1 MANGKVVVVTGSAKG
16 IGLHIARTFAHQ
28 KAKVVLVDVA
38 PLDSALRELHQLGA
52 GVLAVS
58 ANITDEES
66 VRAAMGKAAAHFGRI
81 DVLVNNAA
89 VVTHFGWMPLW
100 PRVRDMEKS
109 FWDHVIDT
117 NLGGTFL
124 CCKHVLP
131 YMEAQRSGHIIN
143 LGHPGGVRP
152 RACVY
157 EVSKWAVLHFTRFLA
172 DEEREFNICVVSMQ
186 PGPAMATEEAPPEV
200 RQQMPGPEVV
210 GNRYVLAAQAGME
223 LTGHQIAARDDGGL
237 EIVM

>member
-1 MANGKVVVVTGSAKG
+1 MADGQVVVVTGSAKG
-16 IGLHIARTFAHQ
+16 IGLHIAKTFAHE
-28 KAKVVLVDVA
+28 KAKVVLVDLA
-38 PLDSALRELHQLGA
+38 PLDSALRELQGLGTD
-52 GVLAVS
+52 VLAVS
-58 ANITDEES
+58 ANIKDEET
-66 VRAAMGKAAAHFGRI
+66 VRAAMEKAAAHFGHI

-89 VVTHFGWMPLW
+89 IVTHFGWMTLW

-109 FWDHVIDT
+109 FWDNVIDT

-124 CCKHVLP
+124 CCQHVLP

-152 RACVY
+152 RACAY

-200 RQQMPGPEVV
+200 RQRMPGPEVV